1 MESKK
6 LSGTK
11 FFIGIDVSKA
21 TFNYCLRYG
30 GGTVVNGKVANNIES
45 IKEFVAEL
53 KVIPEFKLTYAVFGM
68 EVTGVYGLT
77 LMTTLSKLKAKV
89 VVEPAMRIKNS
100 LGIIRGKNDKLDAA
114 RITRYLIK
122 NIQELKLWVPRRKI
136 IEELSSLSTLR
147 ERIIK
152 VRTMMVTPLEEDDAF
167 IDSSISKANIGLC
180 QPSITNINQLI
191 PKIDDRI
198 KELWKNDIH
207 CNRLMQIML
216 SVIGIGDITA
226 LQMLIHT
233 NEFKSIT
240 NARAFASYC
249 GVAPFEYDSGTS
261 VKKKARVSPI
271 ANKRIK
277 SLLHNGV
284 RSCLKNDSEIKAYYK
299 RRVEIDKKNKMS
311 TMNAIKFKLICR
323 VFACVRADRL
333 YDKNYVSKAPEVVK
347 SQ

>member
-53 KVIPEFKLTYAVFGM
+53 KVIPEFKLTYAFFGM

-311 TMNAIKFKLICR
+311 TMNAI
-323 VFACVRADRL
+323 
-333 YDKNYVSKAPEVVK
+333 NSN
-347 SQ
+347 

>member
-30 GGTVVNGKVANNIES
+30 GGTVINGKVANNVDS
-45 IKEFVAEL
+45 IKEFVSEL
-53 KVIPEFKLTYAVFGM
+53 KVIPEFKLRYAVFGM
-68 EVTGVYGLT
+68 ELTGVYGLILMNT
-77 LMTTLSKLKAKV
+77 LTKVKAKV
-89 VVEPAMRIKNS
+89 VVEPALRIKNS

-122 NIQELKLWVPRRKI
+122 NLHELKLWVPRRKI
-136 IEELSSLSTLR
+136 IEELASLSTLR
-147 ERIIK
+147 ERVIR

-167 IDSSISKANIGLC
+167 IDSSISKANFELC
-180 QPSITNINQLI
+180 QPSIANINELV
-191 PKIDDRI
+191 PRIDDRI

-226 LQMLIHT
+226 LQILIHT
-233 NEFKSIT
+233 NEFKSIST
-240 NARAFASYC
+240 ARAFASYC
-249 GVAPFEYDSGTS
+249 GVAPFEFDSGTS

-284 RSCLKNDSEIKAYYK
+284 RSCLKNDPEIKVYYK
-299 RRVEIDKKNKMS
+299 RRVEIDKKNRMS
-311 TMNAIKFKLICR
+311 AMNAIKFKLICR
-323 VFACVRADRL
+323 VFACVRTNRL
-333 YDKNYVSKAPEVVK
+333 YYRNYVSKAPEVVNN
-347 SQ
+347 Q